1 MGRASPHQEARPIV
15 RAKTR
20 AKAQAK
26 ARAKAHYHRKVSVE
40 DERRVH

>member
-20 AKAQAK
+20 AKA
-26 ARAKAHYHRKVSVE
+26 RAKAHYHRKVSVE